1 MSTAIVTGASHGL
14 GRALA
19 TTLVRAGWDLVIDA
33 RSRADL
39 DAATATIAENGDGS
53 VEAIVGDVADPEHAR
68 RLVTAASTR
77 GDFSLLVNNASKL
90 GPSPQPPLADYP
102 VDILAEVLT
111 VNVLAPLRLIQL
123 SLPYL
128 RQTKGTVV
136 NITSDAAVEAYEG
149 WGGYGSSKS
158 ALDQLS
164 NVLATEEPGIRVYW
178 FDPGDM
184 NTRMHQAAFPGEDIS
199 DRPPPEDRVPGLVR
213 LLDSG
218 RPSGRYVAEHLLA
231 EKLGT

>member
-19 TTLVRAGWDLVIDA
+19 TTLAHAGWDLVIDA
-33 RSRADL
+33 RNRADL
-39 DAATATIAENGDGS
+39 DAASAAIAGNGDGM

-77 GDFSLLVNNASKL
+77 GDFSLLVNNASML

-102 VDILAEVLT
+102 VEILSEVFT
-111 VNVLAPLRLIQL
+111 VNVIAPLRLIQL
-123 SLPYL
+123 SLPHL
-128 RQTKGTVV
+128 RKTKGALV

-149 WGGYGSSKS
+149 WGGYGSSKA

-164 NVLATEEPGIRVYW
+164 NVLAAEEPGIRVYW

-199 DRPPPEDRVPGLVR
+199 DRPPPENRVPALIS
-213 LLDSG
+213 LLESG
-218 RPSGRYVAEHLLA
+218 RSSGRYVAEHLLA
-231 EKLGT
+231 EKVGT